1 MKTKLVGYELLTA
14 SDVARYCGV
23 TSVTVSRWIR
33 GDKLR
38 AYTTPGGHYRI
49 RKRDF
54 KEFLSA
60 SGLPVDEQY
69 FSSGAGLGRTDEQG
83 QDSGQASTR
92 GARVQTFKV

>member
-1 MKTKLVGYELLTA
+1 MKPKLLEIELLTA

-49 RKRDF
+49 RKQDF
-54 KEFLSA
+54 RQFLES
-60 SGLPVDEQY
+60 SGLPVDERY
-69 FSSGAGLGRTDEQG
+69 FSRDTDGESE
-83 QDSGQASTR
+83 DEH
-92 GARVQTFKV
+92 

>member
-1 MKTKLVGYELLTA
+1 MKTKLVGFKLLTA

-49 RKRDF
+49 LKQDF
-54 KEFLSA
+54 KKFLEA
-60 SGLPVDEQY
+60 SGLPVDERY
-69 FSSGAGLGRTDEQG
+69 FSSDSNLSSRDEHG
-83 QDSGQASTR
+83 KKGV
-92 GARVQTFKV
+92 G